1 MGHPRERGVFS
12 DPVSRRD
19 FIKQATGTA
28 LALSGLGVL
37 LDACGKG
44 PSAVLPSSSGGSPGL
59 PLARPNNPV
68 KWPIYPDNQPIATG
82 LQPEQNAKLKVYNWD
97 QYIYDKVLRDFEKK
111 FKQYNVKVQLSTF
124 NNTDEALAKIRSG
137 QVDFDIFVPT
147 VDLLGKL
154 VVSKFIRPL
163 NHAYIPN
170 ITQVWP
176 EFQDPFYDQSW
187 QYTIPYVVYTTGI
200 AWRTDH
206 VSEDIATRTNP
217 YDVFWDSQYKGKA
230 EVLDDYRETISM
242 VLLRNHIYDVNT
254 GSAQNLSMV
263 RSQLLQMTQATN
275 PLVNVSDYVDLPEAK
290 TWVNEA
296 WSGDMVNAQYY
307 GPKGF
312 DPGVLRYWA
321 LPDHA
326 PVNNDT
332 LVILTAGK
340 NPVMSHLFLNY
351 MLDFNY
357 SMENFSWLGYQP
369 PQTAISADL
378 LIKQQLIPSNLTTTV
393 VDPSIWKTGARELE
407 LSPSVDSAWHDVW
420 SQFKAGA

>member
-1 MGHPRERGVFS
+1 
-12 DPVSRRD
+12 
-19 FIKQATGTA
+19 
-28 LALSGLGVL
+28 
-37 LDACGKG
+37 
-44 PSAVLPSSSGGSPGL
+44 
-59 PLARPNNPV
+59 
-68 KWPIYPDNQPIATG
+68 
-82 LQPEQNAKLKVYNWD
+82 
-97 QYIYDKVLRDFEKK
+97 
-111 FKQYNVKVQLSTF
+111 
-124 NNTDEALAKIRSG
+124 
-137 QVDFDIFVPT
+137 
-147 VDLLGKL
+147 
-154 VVSKFIRPL
+154 VSKFIRPL
-163 NHAYIPN
+163 NHTYIPN

-187 QYTIPYVVYTTGI
+187 QYTVPYVVYTTGI

-230 EVLDDYRETISM
+230 EVLDDYRETMSM

-254 GSAQNLSMV
+254 GSGQNLSMV
-263 RSQLLQMTQATN
+263 RSQLLQLTQATN
-275 PLVNVSDYVDLPEAK
+275 PLVNISDYVDLPEAK

-321 LPDHA
+321 LSDHA

-369 PQTAISADL
+369 PQNAVNAEL
-378 LIKQQLIPSNLTTTV
+378 LVKQELIPPNLKTAV
-393 VDPSIWKTGARELE
+393 VDESIWKTGARELE

-420 SQFKAGA
+420 TQFKAGG